1 MSYFSWNASGSPTNL
16 DHPLFSSGCDH
27 CCDLQVFSQEGC
39 YCPTV
44 YWCCS
49 HPYQH
54 YFCKIRYIM
63 YNIQGTLVNQGFG
76 NLGFKFDL
84 FLKGDILFSDVA
96 NFIPTL
102 AIFYA
107 LVSSL
112 NSVGVSIY
120 QEQLFKVSLFL
131 ALFFGLYNFL
141 IF

>member
-1 MSYFSWNASGSPTNL
+1 
-16 DHPLFSSGCDH
+16 
-27 CCDLQVFSQEGC
+27 
-39 YCPTV
+39 
-44 YWCCS
+44 
-49 HPYQH
+49 
-54 YFCKIRYIM
+54 M
-63 YNIQGTLVNQGFG
+63 YNIQGTLVNKGFG

-120 QEQLFKVSLFL
+120 QEQLFKVSS
-131 ALFFGLYNFL
+131 FFNGDQGMAMFVFFEWSL
-141 IF
+141 IYVSSIIQNAIFAKSL